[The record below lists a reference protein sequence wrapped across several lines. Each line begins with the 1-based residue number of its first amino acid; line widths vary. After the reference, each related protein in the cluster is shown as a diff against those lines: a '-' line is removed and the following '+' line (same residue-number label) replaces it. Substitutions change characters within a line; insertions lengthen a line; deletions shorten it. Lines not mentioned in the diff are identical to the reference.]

1 MNKENLN
8 LFQQIVQ
15 AHNITCTIV
24 EKDFSN
30 LYKTDLELRY
40 KLYSDYDYLLRFVS
54 APFFRNLFRSHL
66 CCAQYRQ
73 RDRRS

>member
-40 KLYSDYDYLLRFVS
+40 KLYSDYTTAISGITCSGTASPGISLKFTMSS
-54 APFFRNLFRSHL
+54 A
-66 CCAQYRQ
+66 
-73 RDRRS
+73 

>member
-24 EKDFSN
+24 EKDFETFSSLDQASADLN
-30 LYKTDLELRY
+30 RVQALKTISQPSV
-40 KLYSDYDYLLRFVS
+40 K
-54 APFFRNLFRSHL
+54 A
-66 CCAQYRQ
+66 
-73 RDRRS
+73 